1 MSIQEFEEL
10 QAEMP
15 TPELI
20 KKARY
25 WIKCM
30 DESPNIGKDVV
41 RLLGEMCRRLEIV
54 SKFDVAFTLVNAAQ
68 TLLDNLEETHAALC
82 FTPDYIGS
90 LRYEQNKA
98 AIEAA
103 KGIKQNAP
111 GQTFVQPGD
120 AKQE

>member
-120 AKQE
+120 A